1 MPRKCRTLWDSESC
15 DFGQHGS
22 DFKGVIFT
30 FPSGKNEKRQR
41 QREQWL
47 NALPN
52 YIDPETSTQHIGIC
66 DKHWPP
72 NREFE
77 IVQGGVEKPIHPPT
91 EFGSTPSTFSQQ
103 SSSTTARN
111 TAERGVT
118 AGERRKSSGEAAKD
132 AAKDADRIN
141 SWEALVTY
149 CSSLDLIFT
158 SDDTSIRLCKLSD
171 SFPPDVLFSIQ
182 IDGSFNVKAFRGSA
196 LISLYP
202 ILRGSFQ
209 HKLTLFSQITEIVS
223 TLENSDVDFCSELR
237 AVSNNILSLCEK
249 TETSDET
256 NKKITF
262 ICNQLLVNSYPGQ
275 HQGKQYDA
283 YLISEAANLYLRSR
297 NAYRAL

>member
-1 MPRKCRTLWDSESC
+1 M
-15 DFGQHGS
+15 
-22 DFKGVIFT
+22 
-30 FPSGKNEKRQR
+30 
-41 QREQWL
+41 
-47 NALPN
+47 
-52 YIDPETSTQHIGIC
+52 
-66 DKHWPP
+66 
-72 NREFE
+72 
-77 IVQGGVEKPIHPPT
+77 QGGVEKPIHPPT

-118 AGERRKSSGEAAKD
+118 AGERRKSSEE

-171 SFPPDVLFSIQ
+171 SFPPDVLFPIQ
-182 IDGSFNVKAFRGSA
+182 IDGSFNVKAFRGST

-237 AVSNNILSLCEK
+237 
-249 TETSDET
+249 
-256 NKKITF
+256 
-262 ICNQLLVNSYPGQ
+262 P
-275 HQGKQYDA
+275 
-283 YLISEAANLYLRSR
+283 
-297 NAYRAL
+297 